1 MCVYVSVCSCLS
13 VCASSVYDVWL
24 CIFLFSVCLFSQ
36 CDLKVITDAKGGM
49 FYRDHL
55 PLVGEDLTVTAG
67 YYEIGNQVIV
77 DQEVDVVRSLQ
88 QGYGGWA
95 EGMRDVS
102 KINS

>member
-1 MCVYVSVCSCLS
+1 M
-13 VCASSVYDVWL
+13 
-24 CIFLFSVCLFSQ
+24 
-36 CDLKVITDAKGGM
+36 
-49 FYRDHL
+49 
-55 PLVGEDLTVTAG
+55 GEDLTVTAG
-67 YYEIGNQVIV
+67 YYEIGDQVIV